1 MYLRIL
7 ILFFI
12 LTAAILTSCKKA
24 TQRDKLLQGN
34 WKLNKI
40 TVFDY
45 DGISYSTDTTCSGSL
60 AVNKDLDTSFDFN
73 LAYSIST
80 IFSDT
85 TIAKGKYS
93 LKEDGEYITH
103 DFLSITNS
111 NPIPGSYSRI
121 LFLSDSY
128 FKWEYINNSG
138 IRYHLIFEKN

>member
-1 MYLRIL
+1 MRIL

-12 LTAAILTSCKKA
+12 LSAANLTSCKKA

-73 LAYSIST
+73 LAFAVSSV
-80 IFSDT
+80 FSDT

-93 LKEDGEYITH
+93 LLEDGEYFTH
-103 DFLSITNS
+103 NFLSVTNN

-121 LFLSDSY
+121 LFLTDKF
-128 FKWEYINNSG
+128 FKWEYISYSG
-138 IRYHLIFEKN
+138 IRYHLIFEKIN

>member
-1 MYLRIL
+1 MRIL

-12 LTAAILTSCKKA
+12 LIAAVFTSCKKD

-73 LAYSIST
+73 LAFAISSV
-80 IFSDT
+80 FSDT
-85 TIAKGKYS
+85 TIAKGKYT
-93 LKEDGEYITH
+93 LQEDGEYFSH
-103 DFLSITNS
+103 NFLSVTNN

-121 LFLSDSY
+121 LFLTDKF
-128 FKWEYINNSG
+128 FKWEYISYSG
-138 IRYHLIFEKN
+138 IRYHLIFEKIN